1 MANPDRAYDKT
12 HLSIDTAEE
21 RMIQHRDYIAHAFR
35 WSHICKFLMQRKRYA
50 TARILEAGCGREL
63 PLPRL
68 IYSNRMSGAKYVGI
82 DMNPLTVPDMI
93 QKAADSGKMGV
104 WLMPHTDAGCVKL
117 EHLPWQPNILVCLEV
132 FEHVHPAFGLRM
144 LRNLLE
150 LAEDG
155 ADFFFSTPCFNGS
168 AADNHISETSYTA
181 MGSILERVGWN
192 IDLHYGTFASQADYL
207 PHMTA
212 DVRWIF
218 EALSHYYDSN
228 VLSVIF
234 APLFPEYSR
243 NCLWHCRKES
253 VVPKFPLLEDLPQP
267 WGQHRDSNL
276 YAE

>member
-1 MANPDRAYDKT
+1 MANPERAYDKT

-21 RMIQHRDYIAHAFR
+21 RMIQHRDYIAHALR

-50 TARILEAGCGREL
+50 SARILEAGCGREL

-68 IYSNRMSGAKYVGI
+68 IYSNRMSGADYVGI
-82 DMNPLTVPDMI
+82 DMNALAVPDML
-93 QKAADSGKMGV
+93 QKAAEGGKMGI
-104 WLMPHTDAGCVKL
+104 WLMPNTDAGLVRP

-144 LRNLLE
+144 LRNLHV

-168 AADNHISETSYTA
+168 AAENHISETYYLP

-192 IDLHYGTFASQADYL
+192 IKSNYGTFASQSDYL
-207 PHMTA
+207 GLMS
-212 DVRWIF
+212 DVEQLIF
-218 EALSHYYDSN
+218 HRLSEYYDSN
-228 VLSVIF
+228 LLAVIF
-234 APLFPEYSR
+234 APLFPHASR
-243 NCLWHCRKES
+243 NCMWHCRKEP
-253 VVPKFPLLEDLPQP
+253 VEPQFPFLEDIAQP
-267 WGQHRDSNL
+267 WGQHRDSGR